1 MKTGSKNIDSL
12 PEGMV
17 LIRQNCGVKVFNNEG
32 RWGEQKPGFH
42 IQQPLAGFVKE
53 EWWKAVN
60 IFQNLKIDGDNK
72 EGNEAL
78 NKMIRVGKEVTKD
91 DLLKYT
97 DLQKW
102 LDLQNETK
110 NFHNT
115 VVEFNVLVGVN
126 WEKEEQYRRTVVLL
140 GIKEWQMVDF

>member
-1 MKTGSKNIDSL
+1 MEHLKKIDSL

-32 RWGEQKPGFH
+32 RWGEQKPGFN
-42 IQQPLAGFVKE
+42 IQQPLAGFVKK
-53 EWWKAVN
+53 EWWEAIN
-60 IFQNLKIDGDNK
+60 TFQNLTFEK
-72 EGNEAL
+72 ENEIL
-78 NKMIRVGKEVTKD
+78 NKMVRIGKEITKE
-91 DLLKYT
+91 DLLKHT

-110 NFHNT
+110 NFYNT

-126 WEKEEQYRRTVVLL
+126 WDKEEDYRRTIVLL
-140 GIKEWQMVDF
+140 GVVEWELVDF

>member
-17 LIRQNCGVKVFNNEG
+17 LIRQNCGIKVFNNEG

-60 IFQNLKIDGDNK
+60 IFQNLKLERGCEI
-72 EGNEAL
+72 L
-78 NKMIRVGKEVTKD
+78 NKMVRVGEEISKE
-91 DLLKYT
+91 DLLKHT

-102 LDLQNETK
+102 LDLQKEAK
-110 NFHNT
+110 NFYNT

-126 WEKEEQYRRTVVLL
+126 LDKEEDYRRTVVLL
-140 GIKEWQMVDF
+140 GIKEWEVADF